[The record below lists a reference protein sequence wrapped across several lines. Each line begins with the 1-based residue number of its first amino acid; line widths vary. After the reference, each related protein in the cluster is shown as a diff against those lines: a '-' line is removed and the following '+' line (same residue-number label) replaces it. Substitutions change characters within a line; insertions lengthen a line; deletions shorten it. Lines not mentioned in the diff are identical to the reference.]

1 MSADS
6 NNDARSGGASASQGP
21 AAAPEPLPRA
31 LGVWAL
37 WLLVVNG
44 MIGAGIFGLPG
55 DAARLAGDQS
65 PAIFVLCA
73 VLVLPIL
80 LTFANLASR
89 FGNTGGPMLYVATAF
104 GPFAGFQAGW
114 AYYIGR
120 VTAFAANLSL
130 MVATV
135 AFFWPAAASG
145 PARAVLLLAICA
157 GFAALNARG
166 GTSAI
171 RGLSLL
177 TVLKLLPLLLLIGAG
192 IWSVGSGQI
201 EPAAAMLSLPAP
213 FPTDNSAS
221 DLAGVDLG
229 AVILLVIYAYVGFES
244 GLVPAGEAR
253 HPARDMPLALIAG
266 LAAVAV
272 LYAGVQWVYVAVNPS
287 ADAGERPLVALGA
300 ALLGPAGALIVVG
313 AIIVSV
319 GGNMLGS
326 MFSTSRITYRLARD
340 GQLPAALGRVHPE
353 TGMPVA
359 SILLYA
365 AIGGALALSGSFA
378 WLAALSV
385 VTRMLLYLACIAAL
399 PRVTRMT
406 AGTETSLTNGAAATT
421 LQPVGAARRHAS
433 WPKGWLSAT
442 LGAVVCVGLLT
453 QVSAGTWLG
462 AGALLGAG
470 TLLYL
475 WAIRSAR

>member
-1 MSADS
+1 MTDSAPV
-6 NNDARSGGASASQGP
+6 RTGAHGVEHER
-21 AAAPEPLPRA
+21 AAASEPLPRA
-31 LGVWAL
+31 LGLWAL

-44 MIGAGIFGLPG
+44 MIGAGIFGLPS
-55 DAARLAGDQS
+55 DAARLAGDLS

-80 LTFANLASR
+80 LTFGQLASR

-114 AYYIGR
+114 AYYMGR

-130 MVATV
+130 MVATIGY
-135 AFFWPAAASG
+135 FWPIAASG
-145 PARAVLLLAICA
+145 PTRAVLLLAICA

-166 GTSAI
+166 GATAI

-177 TVLKLLPLLLLIGAG
+177 TVLKLLPLVLL
-192 IWSVGSGQI
+192 V
-201 EPAAAMLSLPAP
+201 
-213 FPTDNSAS
+213 
-221 DLAGVDLG
+221 LAGVDLIVSDAAAPATGSAPTPAPRDGYGLAGLANLDLG

-253 HPARDMPLALIAG
+253 NPTRDMPRALITG
-266 LAAVAV
+266 LATVAV
-272 LYAGVQWVYVAVNPS
+272 LYAAVQWVYVTVNPS

-300 ALLGPAGALIVVG
+300 ALLGPTGAVVIVG

-319 GGNMLGS
+319 GGNLLGS

-340 GQLPAALGRVHPE
+340 GQLPAVLGRVHPVS
-353 TGMPVA
+353 GMPIP

-365 AIGGALALSGSFA
+365 GIGCALALSGTFA

-399 PRVTRMT
+399 PGVARTTASDETRRT
-406 AGTETSLTNGAAATT
+406 
-421 LQPVGAARRHAS
+421 
-433 WPKGWLSAT
+433 WPKGGLNGA
-442 LGAVVCVGLLT
+442 LGAVVCLGLLT
-453 QVSAGTWLG
+453 QVSLSTWLG

-475 WAIRSAR
+475 WAVRAAR

>member
-1 MSADS
+1 MI
-6 NNDARSGGASASQGP
+6 NNREPRWEAP
-21 AAAPEPLPRA
+21 TTAPEPLPRG
-31 LGVWAL
+31 LGLWAL

-55 DAARLAGDQS
+55 DAARLAGNHS

-80 LTFANLASR
+80 LTFAHLASR

-130 MVATV
+130 MVATI
-135 AFFWPAAASG
+135 AFFWPPAASG
-145 PARAVLLLAICA
+145 PVRALLLLTICA

-166 GTSAI
+166 GSSAI

-192 IWSVGSGQI
+192 VWLLGTGQI
-201 EPAAAMLSLPAP
+201 EPAASLQPAP
-213 FPTDNSAS
+213 PEAAAEDKGAS
-221 DLAGVDLG
+221 VLAGLDLG

-253 HPARDMPLALIAG
+253 HPARDMPRALIGG

-272 LYAGVQWVYVAVNPS
+272 LYASVQWVYVAVNPS

-300 ALLGPAGALIVVG
+300 ALLGPVGALIVVG

-319 GGNMLGS
+319 GGNLLGS

-353 TGMPVA
+353 TGMPVP

-399 PRVTRMT
+399 PRVARLTGKTAAMSTTRV
-406 AGTETSLTNGAAATT
+406 AGSAA
-421 LQPVGAARRHAS
+421 QPVGAARGRAH
-433 WPKGWLSAT
+433 WPRGWLCAC
-442 LGAVVCVGLLT
+442 LGAVVCMGLLT
-453 QVSAGTWLG
+453 QVAASTWLG